1 MLDCRLKEH
10 HQGNSEKGD
19 GFILPL
25 SLVFSDFDISPAFG
39 FSFQL
44 DQQIRCCRSPGPAGV
59 IGRLVPILPQE

>member
-39 FSFQL
+39 FFFYYINKS
-44 DQQIRCCRSPGPAGV
+44 DAAGH
-59 IGRLVPILPQE
+59 LAPLE